1 MVVLASSSPRRRE
14 LLANAG
20 IEFRADSADID
31 ESRRDGES
39 PVEYASRLARE
50 KANAVSARSPNSTV
64 IGADTIVIVD
74 NEVLGKPQNAAD
86 ARRMLRLLRG
96 RTHQV
101 TTAIAVISPRKMLEH
116 QETTDVH
123 FGPVTDDEIDAYV
136 RSGEPMDKAGAYAI
150 QGWASKWI
158 DRIDGDYFNVVGL
171 PVAAVWKMLKE
182 VARET

>member
-1 MVVLASSSPRRRE
+1 MIVLASSSPRRRE

-20 IEFRADSADID
+20 IEFRADAADID

-39 PVEYASRLARE
+39 PLAYASRLARE
-50 KANAVSARSPNSTV
+50 KARAVLARNGATTV

-74 NEVLGKPQNAAD
+74 AEVLGKPSDEDD
-86 ARRMLRLLRG
+86 ARRMLRMLRN

-101 TTAIAVISPRKMLEH
+101 TTAVAVVSRTSLVEH

-123 FGPVTDDEIDAYV
+123 FGAVTDDEVDAYV

-182 VARET
+182 VGRET